1 MSEATRREQPTGTA
15 MSPAEQMLVPGLDEG
30 HGPALGDLPPVGT
43 LLVLGG
49 GAMRGMAHIG
59 VLRAIETLGIHVD
72 AIVGTSI
79 GSLIGAM
86 YAGSRSVTYIEEE
99 LPGLAKDDYFR
110 LNFAKFL
117 RKGIRAPSMYSG
129 ETLRRSLR
137 KLLPV
142 ETFAELGMPFFC
154 NAVCL
159 ENGAPVFFGARGFHD
174 VPLED
179 AVYGSCALPAVF
191 EPFARERT
199 WARPRSIVRR
209 SRCAARGRISGGS
222 SFKACSPARGT
233 VHRPRFSVGSAVR
246 H

>member
-1 MSEATRREQPTGTA
+1 
-15 MSPAEQMLVPGLDEG
+15 
-30 HGPALGDLPPVGT
+30 
-43 LLVLGG
+43 
-49 GAMRGMAHIG
+49 MRGMAHIG

-179 AVYGSCALPAVF
+179 AVYGSCALLRSSSRSCGRAGTSWTVGSRMRCR
-191 EPFARERT
+191 FA
-199 WARPRSIVRR
+199 SRR
-209 SRCAARGRISGGS
+209 CCAPSGS
-222 SFKACSPARGT
+222 SRST
-233 VHRPRFSVGSAVR
+233 
-246 H
+246 